1 MYIRPSVAGNA
12 NAGAATPSSSAGD
25 SVAIDRSL
33 RLEYVS
39 HWSAHYRFAGRDVLF
54 IAIWT
59 LSSSGF
65 NSAVNVL
72 FAAS

>member
-1 MYIRPSVAGNA
+1 M
-12 NAGAATPSSSAGD
+12 
-25 SVAIDRSL
+25 